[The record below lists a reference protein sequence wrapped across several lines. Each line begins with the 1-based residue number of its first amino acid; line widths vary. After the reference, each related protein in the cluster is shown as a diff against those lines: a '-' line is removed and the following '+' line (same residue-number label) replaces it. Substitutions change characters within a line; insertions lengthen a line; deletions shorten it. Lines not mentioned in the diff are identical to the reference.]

1 MTAIRVSVINPTKKA
16 RKAKRK
22 QSPKQRAAAMR
33 NLKKARAAK
42 RKKSAPKSAPKARKK
57 RRKSRKA
64 KAKPKVARKKRRKSR
79 KSNVVAKPKR
89 RKSRKS
95 KKRKAPKRKKAR
107 RAKMP
112 RGKRVRPVMY
122 KSKKR
127 LVHSPR
133 SRYAAKHYRFNP
145 SLRGVSGLARRHTVR
160 MATMHDIGVH
170 PITVLA
176 GAAGGF
182 VASGYVSGKFGLYA
196 EGKLGKGLLADA
208 VSLAGNYVGTEV
220 PAMAVHW
227 VLPKVGL
234 GKHSPQICGGMRL
247 GGYVA
252 MSLNAVGIVARLAG
266 VNLPYRELIPG
277 MAESKDYILS
287 GIGDMDLALMGL
299 GGFVDTNDYA
309 ALDNESTSLD
319 NEINALSAY
328 IDPNN
333 EWAGLSSDSGQG
345 P

>member
-1 MTAIRVSVINPTKKA
+1 MRVSVINPTKKA
-16 RKAKRK
+16 RKSKRK
-22 QSPKQRAAAMR
+22 QSPKQKAASMR
-33 NLKKARAAK
+33 NLKKARSAK
-42 RKKSAPKSAPKARKK
+42 RKKAAPKSAPKAKK

-64 KAKPKVARKKRRKSR
+64 KAKPKVGKKKRRKSR
-79 KSNVVAKPKR
+79 KAKVVAPKR

-145 SLRGVSGLARRHTVR
+145 SLRGVSGLARRHTVK
-160 MATMHDIGVH
+160 MANLRDVGAH
-170 PITVLA
+170 PITVLV

-182 VASGYVSGKFGLYA
+182 VTSGYVSGKFGLYA
-196 EGKLGKGLLADA
+196 EGRLGKGLLADA

-252 MSLNAVGIVARLAG
+252 MGLNAVGIVARMVG
-266 VNLPYRELIPG
+266 VNLPYRELVPG
-277 MAESKDYILS
+277 LAESKDYILS

-299 GGFVDTNDYA
+299 GQGGFVDTNDYA
-309 ALDNESTSLD
+309 ALDNESNSLD

>member
-1 MTAIRVSVINPTKKA
+1 MRVSVINPTKKA

-42 RKKSAPKSAPKARKK
+42 RKKSAPKSAPKARK

-64 KAKPKVARKKRRKSR
+64 KAKPKVGKKKRRKSRKAKVVAPKKRRKSR
-79 KSNVVAKPKR
+79 KSKR
-89 RKSRKS
+89 T
-95 KKRKAPKRKKAR
+95 KAPKRKKAR
-107 RAKMP
+107 RARMP

-133 SRYAAKHYRFNP
+133 SRYSKRGYRFNP
-145 SLRGVSGLARRHTVR
+145 SLRGVSTVARRHTVK
-160 MATMHDIGVH
+160 MANLRDVGQH
-170 PITVLA
+170 PVTVLA

-182 VASGYVSGKFGLYA
+182 MASGYVSGKFGLYA
-196 EGKLGKGLLADA
+196 EGKLGQGLLADA

-227 VLPKVGL
+227 VLPKLGL

-252 MSLNAVGIVARLAG
+252 MGLNAVGIGARLVG
-266 VNLPYRELIPG
+266 INIPYRELVPG
-277 MAESKDYILS
+277 LAEAKDFVLS

-299 GGFVDTNDYA
+299 GSNFVDTNDYA
-309 ALDNESTSLD
+309 ALGSEEASLD

-333 EWAGLSSDSGQG
+333 EWAGLSNDNGHM

>member
-1 MTAIRVSVINPTKKA
+1 M
-16 RKAKRK
+16 
-22 QSPKQRAAAMR
+22 SPKQRAAAMK
-33 NLKKARAAK
+33 NLAKARRAKKAK
-42 RKKSAPKSAPKARKK
+42 RSPKSAPKARKK

-64 KAKPKVARKKRRKSR
+64 KAKVGPKKKRRKSR
-79 KSNVVAKPKR
+79 KAKVAKPKKR

-112 RGKRVRPVMY
+112 RGRRVRPVMY

-127 LVHSPR
+127 LVHSPK
-133 SRYAAKHYRFNP
+133 SRYSKRGYRFNP
-145 SLRGVSGLARRHTVR
+145 SLRGVSGLARRHTVK
-160 MATMHDIGVH
+160 MANLRDVGHH

-182 VASGYVSGKFGLYA
+182 VTSGYVSGKFGLYA

-247 GGYVA
+247 GGYIA
-252 MSLNAVGIVARLAG
+252 MGLNAVGIVARLAG
-266 VNLPYRELIPG
+266 VNLPYRELVPG
-277 MAESKDYILS
+277 LAESKDFILS

-309 ALDNESTSLD
+309 ALDNESSSLD

-333 EWAGLSSDSGQG
+333 EWAGLSNEAGDHL
-345 P
+345 